1 MAGLVKSR
9 PFRRKRIHSNISS
22 QFKKKIKLV
31 YPNFNIPIQ
40 YIWIVAIA
48 IVFIYWIFFVINN
61 TLLRPDNYIQNI
73 SYGKYSVDMYDN
85 PELYKKIWD
94 LIRWENY
101 FVVSKFKKREILSQL
116 KSEFI
121 MVKNITI
128 VQPEKYGASVQLDF
142 YEPDIVI
149 KLWDK
154 KFWVINGQDF
164 EIFSGNRIWE
174 DTFFV
179 ELPQYASGS
188 QSIYWLFF
196 EIPYIKFLDDM
207 STIAD
212 NFPNYKRIVY
222 LPWASMTA
230 VFTDRDQRVYIN
242 NQNSITWQIELFNNL
257 TTFYKDA
264 SSLKIIDLW
273 SLENNMI
280 IVQ

>member
-1 MAGLVKSR
+1 MAGLVKSK
-9 PFRRKRIHSNISS
+9 PFRRKRLHRNISS

-40 YIWIVAIA
+40 YIWILVIV
-48 IVFIYWIFFVINN
+48 IVFIYWIFFIINN

-116 KSEFI
+116 KSEFM
-121 MVKNITI
+121 MVKDITI
-128 VQPEKYGASVQLDF
+128 VQPEKYWASVQLEF
-142 YEPDIVI
+142 YDPDIVI

-154 KFWVINGQDF
+154 KYWVINGKDF
-164 EIFSGNRIWE
+164 EIFSGNKIWE
-174 DTFFV
+174 DSFFV
-179 ELPQYASGS
+179 ELPQYASGTK
-188 QSIYWLFF
+188 SIYWLFY
-196 EIPYIKFLDDM
+196 EIPYYKFLDDM
-207 STIAD
+207 TTIAEW
-212 NFPNYKRIVY
+212 FPNYKRIVY
-222 LPWASMTA
+222 LPWAYMTA
-230 VFTDRDQRVYIN
+230 VFTDKDQRVYIN

-264 SSLKIIDLW
+264 SSLNIIDLW

>member
-9 PFRRKRIHSNISS
+9 PFRRNRIHSNISS

-40 YIWIVAIA
+40 YIWILVIV
-48 IVFIYWIFFVINN
+48 IVFIYWIFFIINN

-128 VQPEKYGASVQLDF
+128 VQPEKYWASVQLEF
-142 YEPDIVI
+142 YDPDIVI

-154 KFWVINGQDF
+154 KFWVINGEDF
-164 EIFSGNRIWE
+164 EIFSGNKIWE
-174 DTFFV
+174 NSFFV
-179 ELPQYASGS
+179 ELPQYASGTT
-188 QSIYWLFF
+188 SIYWLFY
-196 EIPYIKFLDDM
+196 EIPYYKFLDDM
-207 STIAD
+207 TTIAEW
-212 NFPNYKRIVY
+212 FPNYKRIVY

-230 VFTDRDQRVYIN
+230 VFTEKDQRVYIN
-242 NQNSITWQIELFNNL
+242 NQNSITWQIELFHNL

-264 SSLKIIDLW
+264 SSLNIIDLW
-273 SLENNMI
+273 SLEDNMV